1 MAKKT
6 TRRSGKTS
14 VIEKSLRDAQKVIS
28 GYLESGGKRVTDT
41 VASLVDILQNQHLT
55 DALSSGSRRVSRAIT
70 GRPKRAAVKRGT
82 SVSRGTSTTTT
93 PARKA
98 AGKATGTVKRIA
110 KSRAAASVRTGA
122 KRTGRRK

>member
-1 MAKKT
+1 MAKRT

-28 GYLESGGKRVTDT
+28 GYLESGGKRVSDT

-55 DALSSGSRRVSRAIT
+55 EALSSGSRRVSRAIT
-70 GRPKRAAVKRGT
+70 GRPKRAAVKRGA
-82 SVSRGTSTTTT
+82 SASRGKSTTTT

-98 AGKATGTVKRIA
+98 VGKATSGVKRA
-110 KSRAAASVRTGA
+110 A
-122 KRTGRRK
+122 KRTVRRK